1 VPDFFFAELFLVC
14 VSFCPSS
21 FSSFVPPSTKIVG
34 HLMPGTKLQ
43 MHFDTANAEAGPE
56 VVPADS
62 TVRKCGEEF
71 MFTGGRK
78 ITDAEGKPT

>member
-1 VPDFFFAELFLVC
+1 
-14 VSFCPSS
+14 
-21 FSSFVPPSTKIVG
+21 
-34 HLMPGTKLQ
+34 MPGTKLQ
-43 MHFDTANAEAGPE
+43 MHVDTANAEAGPE

-62 TVRKCGEEF
+62 TVRKYGEGF